1 MGSNAVPFASQ
12 KWEISST
19 AHTLLLLRGK
29 KKKKT
34 QKKNTKSYFI
44 VIF

>member
-12 KWEISST
+12 KWEVSST
-19 AHTLLLLRGK
+19 AHTLLLLRG